1 MKNQNP
7 EEKQIARRSI
17 TGGPNIHPKT
27 EGIATLKARIS
38 TEPPEQLCPLEL
50 QQRLRDLQLQNLDL
64 EVQNTELLRKLS
76 KAESL
81 PDRQTIVR
89 LFENYTR
96 MYSFRDDLLTAEF
109 SNDFSGFTGGGD
121 FLVKDKEE
129 WVAITRQDFAQVKDP
144 IRIELKDLSIQ
155 SLAAEIAVAT
165 GFFIIHL
172 PIEDHILS
180 HQTARLVLI
189 FRNEAAGWK
198 ICHSSISI
206 PYHLVSAGEIYPLKE
221 LTERNQSLERLVD
234 ERTNELSAAN
244 NSLENVNAELAKQ
257 IAQHKLV
264 EEALRRSEELYRS
277 SIHASPDN
285 ITITDSEGRILLVS
299 PVALSMFCAAREEQ
313 FLGHSV
319 LEFIASEDRARAL
332 AQMERR
338 RQGDAA
344 GPTEYRGRRLD
355 GTTFEIEVNSE
366 SIRDTGGSPTG
377 MVVIVRDI
385 TDRKHAELEQ
395 AELKSRLAEHATEL
409 ERLNALLHEQ
419 ALEDSLTGLANR
431 RQFTATL
438 DHEIRRARREKGE
451 ISLLIADVDLFKRFN
466 DTLGHQRGDECL
478 ERVEQVLK
486 ATFRRPGE
494 LPARYG
500 GEEFAVI
507 LPNCGSKTAIAMAE
521 RLRRAMEKAG
531 VVHPSSE
538 VSPFL
543 TLSIGITSVRV
554 LAGVTAKVLIQA
566 ADKAL
571 YRSKAEGRNRVTA
584 GAVEGLDQNPG

>member
-50 QQRLRDLQLQNLDL
+50 QQRLRDMQLQNLDL

-264 EEALRRSEELYRS
+264 EEALRRS
-277 SIHASPDN
+277 
-285 ITITDSEGRILLVS
+285 
-299 PVALSMFCAAREEQ
+299 
-313 FLGHSV
+313 
-319 LEFIASEDRARAL
+319 
-332 AQMERR
+332 
-338 RQGDAA
+338 
-344 GPTEYRGRRLD
+344 
-355 GTTFEIEVNSE
+355 
-366 SIRDTGGSPTG
+366 
-377 MVVIVRDI
+377 
-385 TDRKHAELEQ
+385 
-395 AELKSRLAEHATEL
+395 
-409 ERLNALLHEQ
+409 
-419 ALEDSLTGLANR
+419 
-431 RQFTATL
+431 
-438 DHEIRRARREKGE
+438 
-451 ISLLIADVDLFKRFN
+451 
-466 DTLGHQRGDECL
+466 
-478 ERVEQVLK
+478 
-486 ATFRRPGE
+486 
-494 LPARYG
+494 
-500 GEEFAVI
+500 
-507 LPNCGSKTAIAMAE
+507 
-521 RLRRAMEKAG
+521 
-531 VVHPSSE
+531 
-538 VSPFL
+538 
-543 TLSIGITSVRV
+543 
-554 LAGVTAKVLIQA
+554 
-566 ADKAL
+566 
-571 YRSKAEGRNRVTA
+571 
-584 GAVEGLDQNPG
+584 